1 MSAVRGW
8 CPGALR
14 PMPAGD
20 GLLLRIRP
28 HGSRLSPLEAHGL
41 ADLAESVGAGLSLGS
56 RASLQLRGVAEGDL
70 THVQAR
76 LAALGLLDPDPVAEG
91 NRNILVSPI
100 WDGAETPALLAD
112 LEAGLA
118 TLPPLP
124 PKFGFAL
131 DTGPEAVLVT
141 SSADIR
147 IERGASG
154 GLILR
159 ADGRAE
165 GVAVTPADAV
175 PRTLALA
182 RWFAGQG
189 VGRMARHT
197 GPLPLEGRAE
207 APLKGAPLPP
217 GPHPMGA
224 VIGLAF
230 GDLPLGVLRAL
241 AKAGA
246 GLRLTPWRS
255 VLVEGGAMPP
265 PGAIRR
271 AALIT
276 DPEDPLLRVD
286 ACPGAPFCPQ
296 AEAAT
301 RDLARGLAG
310 RIKGHLHV
318 SGCDKGCARQAPAEV
333 ALTARAGRFDL
344 ALNAR
349 PGDTPVERGLTPEA
363 ILARYGAT

>member
-1 MSAVRGW
+1 MIRGW

-28 HGSRLSPLEAHGL
+28 HGSRLSPTEALGL

-56 RASLQLRGVAEGDL
+56 RASLQMRGVAEADL
-70 THVQAR
+70 PRVQAG

-91 NRNILVSPI
+91 NRNILVSPL
-100 WDGAETPALLAD
+100 WEGPGTPALLAE

-118 TLPPLP
+118 ILPPLP

-131 DTGPEAVLVT
+131 DTGSEAVLVT
-141 SSADIR
+141 ASADIR
-147 IERGASG
+147 IERGVSG

-159 ADGRAE
+159 ADGRPE
-165 GVAVTPADAV
+165 GVPVTPAEAV
-175 PRTLALA
+175 PRALALA

-189 VGRMARHT
+189 AGRMARHK
-197 GPLPLEGRAE
+197 GPLPLEGGGEKTRAGR
-207 APLKGAPLPP
+207 ALLP
-217 GPHPMGA
+217 GPHPLGA

-230 GDLPLGVLRAL
+230 GDLPAGVLRVL
-241 AKAGA
+241 AKTGA

-255 VLVEGGAMPP
+255 VLVEGGGMPP
-265 PGAIRR
+265 PGTTR
-271 AALIT
+271 AGLIT
-276 DPEDPLLRVD
+276 APDDPLLSVD

-301 RDLARGLAG
+301 RDLARRLAG
-310 RIKGHLHV
+310 RVPGRLHV
-318 SGCDKGCARQAPAEV
+318 SGCGKGCARQAPSDV
-333 ALTARAGRFDL
+333 VLTARGGRFDL
-344 ALNAR
+344 ARNAR
-349 PGDTPVERGLTPEA
+349 AGDTPQERGLTADA